1 MEQPITLQKMTLTVL
16 IVIFIKFVVIKKE
29 VYSSVL
35 IFVAE
40 YSRMGQVKFVD
51 SL

>member
-1 MEQPITLQKMTLTVL
+1 MEQPIMLQKMTLAVL
-16 IVIFIKFVVIKKE
+16 IVILIKFAVIKKE

-35 IFVAE
+35 IFVAKN
-40 YSRMGQVKFVD
+40 SRMGQVKFVD